1 MLNRQNLLIV
11 AIAILGALLGLYAGT
26 YFGQPR
32 LLAPGGTL
40 GPGEHLTDLQLP
52 DVSGQQHRLNEWD
65 GKLVLVNFWATW
77 CGPCRE
83 EMPLLDR
90 TRHELSPKGLEVV
103 GVAIDDAGAVG
114 AFLKDSPVK
123 YPILVGGDT
132 DMLYRFGDGGGV
144 LPYSVLFAPNGKVLA
159 QRAGSF
165 SEHGLNRW
173 LEPHLIR

>member
-1 MLNRQNLLIV
+1 MLSRQNLLII

-32 LLAPGGTL
+32 LSAPGATL

-52 DVSGQQHRLNEWD
+52 DVSGQQHRLHEWD

-90 TRHELSPKGLEVV
+90 TRHELSAKGLEII
-103 GVAIDDAGAVG
+103 GVAIDDSAAVG

-132 DMLYRFGDGGGV
+132 DTLYRFGDTGGV
-144 LPYSVLFAPNGKVLA
+144 LPYSVLFAPGGKVLA
-159 QRAGSF
+159 QRVGSF

-173 LEPHLIR
+173 LEPHLSR